1 MKEENLVP
9 QKILFHPSEK
19 WAFVEDNRDLLDI
32 ARRLRIHI
40 EQTCNGVGTCG
51 KCQVVVS
58 GPVSPVTPAEKHFLA
73 PEQLRQGVRLACQVI
88 PKGPVEVYIP
98 EVGPLNILSE
108 GLQISVRLK
117 PQVTKEYIELSPPTL
132 SDQGDDLSRLLSALG
147 PQVTVR
153 AAPNFLHQLSHT
165 LRESRWKATV
175 VKSGREVLAV
185 EPGDTRQ
192 SLYGVAFDIGTTTVV
207 AYLRDLN
214 TGGLVEIA
222 SMVNPQTAYGADI
235 ITRIN
240 HTLVSPQ
247 GSLELRKAVVHCLN
261 QLITEVCDL
270 AGLSPT
276 QIYEATIAGNTTMLH
291 LLLGLP
297 VESIA
302 KAPYIPVVRRGL
314 TLNAGE
320 VWLKIHPQGRVYLLP
335 HIASYVG
342 ADIVADLLV
351 SRLHRRRRLTLL
363 LDFGT
368 NAEIVL
374 GNREGILA
382 CSAAA
387 GPCFEGGN
395 ISCGMR
401 ATRGAISGV
410 HLEGEQLILETIGN
424 APPVGLCGTG
434 LLDLVALLLKEG
446 LIEETGRLLN
456 PEEVSAVRKGS
467 PAPSGLL
474 RRIVPGDRGNQFFL
488 ARSPE
493 GKDLYLTQKD
503 LRELQVAKAAIATGI
518 RLLCERRGVKPE
530 AIEEVLLAGA
540 FGNAIRWKSAV
551 SLGLLSRLPRARYRS
566 IGNAAGV
573 GAQLAL
579 LSAPLRQQAERIAR
593 QVEYVELSA
602 TPEFTEVFMEEM
614 YFPVRGWSQ

>member
-1 MKEENLVP
+1 MKEENLVS
-9 QKILFHPSEK
+9 QKVLFHPSEK
-19 WAFVEDNRDLLDI
+19 CAFVEDSRNLLDI
-32 ARRLRIHI
+32 ARRLRIPI

-51 KCQVVVS
+51 KCQVLVS
-58 GPVSPVTPAEKHFLA
+58 GPVSPVTSAEKHFLT
-73 PEQLRQGVRLACQVI
+73 PEQLRQGFRLACQVV
-88 PKGPVEVYIP
+88 PKGLVEVYVP

-108 GLQISVRLK
+108 GLQINVRLK
-117 PQVTKEYIELSPPTL
+117 PQVTKEYVELAPPTL
-132 SDQGDDLSRLLSALG
+132 SDQRDDLSRLLSALG
-147 PQVTVR
+147 SQVTVQ
-153 AAPNFLHQLSHT
+153 ATPNFLHQLSHT
-165 LRESRWKATV
+165 LRESGWRVTV
-175 VKSGREVLAV
+175 VKSGRKVLAV

-214 TGGLVEIA
+214 TGHLVEVA
-222 SMVNPQTAYGADI
+222 STINPQTAYGADV

-240 HTLVSPQ
+240 HTLASPQ
-247 GSLELRKAVVHCLN
+247 GRLELRKAVVHCLN

-270 AGLSPT
+270 AGLSPI
-276 QIYEATIAGNTTMLH
+276 QIYEATLAGNTTMLH

-302 KAPYIPVVRRGL
+302 KAPYIPVVRQGL

-320 VWLKIHPQGRVYLLP
+320 LWLKIHPQGRVYLLP

-351 SRLHRRRRLTLL
+351 SRLHRRKRLTLL

-374 GNREGILA
+374 GNRDGILA

-401 ATRGAISGV
+401 AARGAISGV
-410 HLEGEQLILETIGN
+410 RLESDQLILETIGN
-424 APPVGLCGTG
+424 VPPVGLCGTG
-434 LLDLVALLLKEG
+434 LLDLVALLRKEG
-446 LIEETGRLLN
+446 FIDETGRLLG
-456 PEEVSAVRKGS
+456 PEEISAVQKES
-467 PAPSGLL
+467 PALGGLL
-474 RRIVPGDRGNQFFL
+474 RRIVPGDRGYQFFL
-488 ARSPE
+488 AQSPE

-518 RLLCERRGVKPE
+518 RLLCERRGVEPGVV
-530 AIEEVLLAGA
+530 EEVLLAGA
-540 FGNAIRWKSAV
+540 FGNAIRWESAV
-551 SLGLLSRLPRARYRS
+551 SLGLLPCLPRARYRS

-579 LSAPLRQQAERIAR
+579 LSVPLRRQAERIAR

-602 TPEFTEVFMEEM
+602 TPEFTEVFMQEM
-614 YFPVRGWSQ
+614 YFPERG